1 MIKSWI
7 FEQVNVSTSAD
18 AGLFDA
24 AAFQRELGWRQR
36 TWVDAEA
43 LGFHGIFFSEHH
55 FSGVRVSPCPSMLAA
70 AVAAQTTV
78 LRIGVLGWV
87 LPLWQ
92 PWRFLEKVGMLDH
105 LSQGRL
111 EIGVARGSNP
121 LEAEAVGVAV
131 EDVGPM
137 FDEAL
142 DILDK
147 AWTEPTLS
155 HQGRYWSFDCLPV
168 LPRPLQQ
175 PGPPVWG
182 TVRSVASAR
191 AVAARGYAACT
202 GFLPTSEAKAV
213 FDGYRDAVSARDARD
228 CADKLALRRCVF
240 VADSEAAAQEQA
252 ASAREKM
259 PSILAEDTV
268 AGTPQSVTEQI
279 VYQMR
284 ETGAGN
290 IIGFF
295 AGNHDDR
302 EAILASYRLFGSQVI
317 PVLGRTPI

>member
-18 AGLFDA
+18 AGRFDP
-24 AAFQRELGWRQR
+24 AAFQHELDWRLN
-36 TWVDAEA
+36 TWTDAEA
-43 LGFHGIFFSEHH
+43 LGFHGVFFSEHH
-55 FSGVRVSPCPSMLAA
+55 FSGVRISPSPAVLAA
-70 AVAAQTTV
+70 VVAARTTV

-92 PWRFLEKVGMLDH
+92 PWRFLEQVGMLDH

-111 EIGVARGSNP
+111 EIGVARGSSP
-121 LEAEAVGVAV
+121 QEAEAVGVAA
-131 EDVGPM
+131 EDIGPM
-137 FDEAL
+137 YDEAL

-147 AWTEPTLS
+147 AWAEPTLS
-155 HQGRYWSFDCLPV
+155 HQGRYWSFDRLPV

-175 PGPPVWG
+175 PGPTVWG
-182 TVRSVASAR
+182 TVRGEASAR
-191 AVAARGYAACT
+191 AIALRGYSACT
-202 GFLPTSEAKAV
+202 GFLPTGEAKAL
-213 FDGYRDAVSARDARD
+213 FDSYRDAVSARTVHD
-228 CADKLALRRCVF
+228 CAAKLALRRCLF
-240 VADSEAAAQEQA
+240 VADTESEALEQA
-252 ASAREKM
+252 AAAREKM
-259 PSILAEDTV
+259 PSILAEDTI

-302 EAILASYRLFGSQVI
+302 DAILSSYRLFGAQVI
-317 PVLGRTPI
+317 PVLNRTPL

>member
-7 FEQVNVSTSAD
+7 FEQVNVSTCAD
-18 AGLFDA
+18 AGMFDA
-24 AAFQRELGWRQR
+24 VAFQHELGWRLN
-36 TWVDAEA
+36 TWTDAEA

-55 FSGVRVSPCPSMLAA
+55 FSGVRVSPSPAVLAA
-70 AVAAQTTV
+70 AVAARTTV

-92 PWRFLEKVGMLDH
+92 PWRFLEYVGMLDH

-111 EIGVARGSNP
+111 EIGVARGSSP
-121 LEAEAVGVAV
+121 QEAEAVGVAA
-131 EDVGPM
+131 EDVSPM

-147 AWTEPTLS
+147 AWAEPTLS
-155 HQGRYWSFDCLPV
+155 HQGRYWSFDRLPV

-175 PGPPVWG
+175 PRPPVWG
-182 TVRSVASAR
+182 TVRSAASAR
-191 AVAARGYAACT
+191 EVAARGYGACT
-202 GFLPTSEAKAV
+202 GFLPTSQVKV
-213 FDGYRDAVSARDARD
+213 LFDSYRDAVSARDARD
-228 CADKLALRRCVF
+228 CAGKLALRRCVF
-240 VADSEAAAQEQA
+240 VADSASEALEQA

-259 PSILAEDTV
+259 PSILAEDTI
-268 AGTPQSVTEQI
+268 AGTPRSVTEEI
-279 VYQMR
+279 VHQMR

-302 EAILASYRLFGSQVI
+302 DAIQASYRLFGAQVI
-317 PVLGRTPI
+317 PVLSRTPL

>member
-24 AAFQRELGWRQR
+24 ATFQHELGWRQR
-36 TWVDAEA
+36 TWIDAEA

-70 AVAAQTTV
+70 AVAARTTV

-155 HQGRYWSFDCLPV
+155 HRGRYWSFDCLPV
-168 LPRPLQQ
+168 LPR
-175 PGPPVWG
+175 
-182 TVRSVASAR
+182 RSSSQGRRCGVPC
-191 AVAARGYAACT
+191 AAWPRRGGRGAGYGACT

-213 FDGYRDAVSARDARD
+213 FDGYRDAVSARDARLRRQ
-228 CADKLALRRCVF
+228 AGPAALRVRGGQRV
-240 VADSEAAAQEQA
+240 
-252 ASAREKM
+252 R
-259 PSILAEDTV
+259 
-268 AGTPQSVTEQI
+268 G
-279 VYQMR
+279 
-284 ETGAGN
+284 TGAG
-290 IIGFF
+290 GLGPRED
-295 AGNHDDR
+295 AVHPGRRHHRRDAAVRDR
-302 EAILASYRLFGSQVI
+302 ADRAPDARDRRRQHHRLLRRQ
-317 PVLGRTPI
+317 P

>member
-24 AAFQRELGWRQR
+24 ATFQHELGWRQR
-36 TWVDAEA
+36 TWIDAEA

-70 AVAAQTTV
+70 AVAARTTV

-155 HQGRYWSFDCLPV
+155 HRGRGCVKTPRSPRLEQRIQVRWSDEAIHRRR
-168 LPRPLQQ
+168 RPQA
-175 PGPPVWG
+175 G
-182 TVRSVASAR
+182 
-191 AVAARGYAACT
+191 
-202 GFLPTSEAKAV
+202 
-213 FDGYRDAVSARDARD
+213 D
-228 CADKLALRRCVF
+228 
-240 VADSEAAAQEQA
+240 A
-252 ASAREKM
+252 ASRM
-259 PSILAEDTV
+259 P
-268 AGTPQSVTEQI
+268 
-279 VYQMR
+279 
-284 ETGAGN
+284 
-290 IIGFF
+290 
-295 AGNHDDR
+295 
-302 EAILASYRLFGSQVI
+302 
-317 PVLGRTPI
+317 

>member
-7 FEQVNVSTSAD
+7 FEQVNVSTCAD
-18 AGLFDA
+18 AGMFDA
-24 AAFQRELGWRQR
+24 AAFQHELGWRLN
-36 TWVDAEA
+36 TWTDAEA

-55 FSGVRVSPCPSMLAA
+55 FSGVRVSPSPAVLAA
-70 AVAAQTTV
+70 AVAARTTV

-92 PWRFLEKVGMLDH
+92 PWRFLEHVGMLDH

-111 EIGVARGSNP
+111 EIGVARGSSP
-121 LEAEAVGVAV
+121 QEAEAVGVAA

-155 HQGRYWSFDCLPV
+155 HQGRYWSFDRLPV

-182 TVRSVASAR
+182 TVRSAASAR
-191 AVAARGYAACT
+191 EVAARGYGACT
-202 GFLPTSEAKAV
+202 GFLPTSQAKAL
-213 FDGYRDAVSARDARD
+213 FDSYRDAVSARDARD
-228 CADKLALRRCVF
+228 CAGKLALRRCVF
-240 VADSEAAAQEQA
+240 VADSESEALEQA

-259 PSILAEDTV
+259 PSILAEDTI
-268 AGTPQSVTEQI
+268 AGTPRSVTEEI
-279 VYQMR
+279 VHQMR

-302 EAILASYRLFGSQVI
+302 DAIQTSYRLFGAQVI
-317 PVLGRTPI
+317 PVLSRTPL